1 MVDNRRNNLKTYLY
15 RQYNLYDKNSKGDI
29 MRDEFVPVFDQD
41 EEVMTSL
48 LCNIGVKRNLAK
60 ALVYLANVDQ
70 SVSRNIELGAGL
82 RQPEVSIAMR
92 ELRERGWIEEW
103 EQKKEGK
110 GRPLKCYRLSTQLC
124 DIIDSLDDVRK
135 RDAQQDEET
144 IAMLRS
150 LSRTIGSDK

>member
-1 MVDNRRNNLKTYLY
+1 
-15 RQYNLYDKNSKGDI
+15 
-29 MRDEFVPVFDQD
+29 MRDESVPVFDQD
-41 EEVMTSL
+41 DEVMASL
-48 LCNIGVKRNLAK
+48 LCNVGVKRNLAK
-60 ALVYLANVDQ
+60 ALVYLANVNE

-92 ELRERGWIEEW
+92 EMRERGWIDEW

-124 DIIDSLDDVRK
+124 DIIDSLDDSRK

-150 LSRTIGSDK
+150 LSRTIGVDK

>member
-1 MVDNRRNNLKTYLY
+1 
-15 RQYNLYDKNSKGDI
+15 
-29 MRDEFVPVFDQD
+29 MRDKSMPVFDQD
-41 EEVMTSL
+41 EEMMANL
-48 LCNIGVKRNLAK
+48 LGNIGLKRNLAK
-60 ALVYLANVDQ
+60 ALVYLANVNE

-110 GRPLKCYRLSTQLC
+110 GRPLKCYRLSIELC
-124 DIIDSLDDVRK
+124 DIIDHLDDSRK

-144 IAMLRS
+144 IATLRS
-150 LSRTIGSDK
+150 LSRTIGVTK

>member
-1 MVDNRRNNLKTYLY
+1 LVDNRRNNLKTYLY

-124 DIIDSLDDVRK
+124 DIVDSLDDVRK

>member
-1 MVDNRRNNLKTYLY
+1 
-15 RQYNLYDKNSKGDI
+15 
-29 MRDEFVPVFDQD
+29 MRDESMPVFDQD
-41 EEVMTSL
+41 EEMMANL
-48 LCNIGVKRNLAK
+48 LGNIGLKRNLAK
-60 ALVYLANVDQ
+60 ALVYLANVNE

-110 GRPLKCYRLSTQLC
+110 GRPLKCYRLSVELC
-124 DIIDSLDDVRK
+124 NIIDHLDDSRK

-144 IAMLRS
+144 IATLRS
-150 LSRTIGSDK
+150 LSRTIGVTK